1 MATYFYTASSLDGFI
16 ATAGH
21 SLEWLFK
28 QDFDWGAP
36 MPETQFMDGVGALVM
51 GASTYQWLLRN
62 QDTWEYTQPAW
73 VFTHRDLEAPDG
85 ADVRF
90 VQGDPAKVFDRIAAS
105 ADGNDIWVM
114 GGGDL
119 GAQFAEA
126 DLLDEVW
133 VQFAPVMLGEGQP
146 LFTRPLQLDL
156 LNVVRNRDF
165 ACTRYRVRQARPR

>member
-1 MATYFYTASSLDGFI
+1 
-16 ATAGH
+16 
-21 SLEWLFK
+21 
-28 QDFDWGAP
+28 
-36 MPETQFMDGVGALVM
+36 
-51 GASTYQWLLRN
+51 
-62 QDTWEYTQPAW
+62 
-73 VFTHRDLEAPDG
+73 
-85 ADVRF
+85 
-90 VQGDPAKVFDRIAAS
+90 
-105 ADGNDIWVM
+105 M